1 MSAFDRLNE
10 KRRQVSGR
18 KDDLLPEKPA
28 LNPSDEYP
36 EYSRVT
42 VKMEVGV
49 DEQVR
54 AICSIHKLSK
64 EAFIEASCDWV
75 LQNPELIDE
84 VLELARKKAFYR
96 KKLGTKRRAKTMSDK
111 FCD

>member
-10 KRRQVSGR
+10 KRKQVTGR
-18 KDDLLPEKPA
+18 RDDLLPEKPA
-28 LNPSDEYP
+28 QDNTDNYP

-42 VKMEVGV
+42 VKMEVVV

-54 AICSIHKLSK
+54 AICSTNKLSK

-84 VLELARKKAFYR
+84 VLALARKKAFYR